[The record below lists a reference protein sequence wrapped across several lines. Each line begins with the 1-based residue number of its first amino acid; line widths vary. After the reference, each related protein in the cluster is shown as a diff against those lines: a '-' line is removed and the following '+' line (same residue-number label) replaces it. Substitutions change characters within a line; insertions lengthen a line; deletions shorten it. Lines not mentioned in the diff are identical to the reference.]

1 MIGSLIAGWVLFAI
15 GVIIYLV
22 SIWARAQK
30 LLGAGERGKL
40 EVFKETAEAVGK
52 LVEAFSKFSEDM
64 QFLLLG
70 TGCLIAGIYLLQ
82 SRPF

>member
-1 MIGSLIAGWVLFAI
+1 MIGSLIAGWIFFAI

-30 LLGAGERGKL
+30 LLGAGEREKL
-40 EVFKETAEAVGK
+40 EVIKETAEAVGK
-52 LVEAFSKFSEDM
+52 LVEAFSKLSEDM

-82 SRPF
+82 NRPF

>member
-30 LLGAGERGKL
+30 LLGAGEEESL
-40 EVFKETAEAVGK
+40 EAIKETATAVAK
-52 LVEAFSKFSEDM
+52 LAEVFSKFSEDM

-70 TGCLIAGIYLLQ
+70 TGCLIAGVYLLQ